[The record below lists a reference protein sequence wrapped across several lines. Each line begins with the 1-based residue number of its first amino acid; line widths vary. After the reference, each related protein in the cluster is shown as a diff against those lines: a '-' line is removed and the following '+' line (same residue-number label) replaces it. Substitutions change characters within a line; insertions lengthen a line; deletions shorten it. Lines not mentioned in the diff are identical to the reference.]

1 MPMTATTVY
10 LGELRCE
17 STHILSGSKIYT
29 DAPPDNQGKGAS
41 FSPTDLVATA
51 TATCMLTIMGIK
63 ARDHN
68 WNINGTRAEVVK
80 IMSDQPRRISGL
92 SITVHMPEAFIAD
105 DKCRTLLE
113 NAARNCPVILSLS
126 SDMHKDIRF
135 IWS

>member
-1 MPMTATTVY
+1 
-10 LGELRCE
+10 
-17 STHILSGSKIYT
+17 
-29 DAPPDNQGKGAS
+29 
-41 FSPTDLVATA
+41 
-51 TATCMLTIMGIK
+51 MLTIMGIK

-105 DKCRTLLE
+105 DKCRALLE
-113 NAARNCPVILSLS
+113 NAARTCPVIMSLS